1 MRASIRA
8 ALLLSATLLSAAP
21 SAQASAPTPQAAAAA
36 TPAAK
41 TIIVVKTISPEVRE
55 ISYAN
60 PPLNF
65 IVPETLVALN
75 QAVLD
80 LSRDDRVK
88 VVLFTSAV
96 DGFFY
101 NHFDMGQFPGFVRQV
116 SATGM
121 PLWVELISNIEKAPF
136 LTIASIRGRTQG
148 GGDELIFAFD
158 LRYASKEKAMFNQPE
173 VGIGLF
179 PGGGGFNHLV
189 RLAGRDRALE
199 AFLSADDYDASTAER
214 FGWVTRTLPDAELD
228 GFVTKLAMRLATF
241 DKTALIET
249 KKHINAIALPTE
261 AERLESYQQ
270 FTKSLA
276 WPGLQ
281 QRMGVFGKVIQDAGP
296 MNVETRMGYYIGEGN
311 RQLQESGRK

>member
-1 MRASIRA
+1 MRTSIRA
-8 ALLLSATLLSAAP
+8 ALLLSVTFFIAP
-21 SAQASAPTPQAAAAA
+21 SAQASAPALQATVAA

-41 TIIVVKTISPEVRE
+41 TIIAVKSISPEIRE
-55 ISYAN
+55 ITYAN

-80 LSRDDRVK
+80 LSKDDRVK
-88 VVLFTSAV
+88 VVIFTSAV

-121 PLWVELISNIEKAPF
+121 PLWVELISNIQKAPF

-148 GGDELIFAFD
+148 GGDELMLAFD
-158 LRYASKEKAMFNQPE
+158 LRYASKERAVFNQPE
-173 VGIGLF
+173 VGTGLF
-179 PGGGGFNHLV
+179 PGGGGSDHLV
-189 RLAGRDRALE
+189 RLTGRDRALE
-199 AFLSADDYDASTAER
+199 AFLSADDYDASTAEH

-249 KKHINAIALPTE
+249 KNHINAIALPTE
-261 AERLESYQQ
+261 AERLESYKQ
-270 FTKSLA
+270 FTRSLA

-281 QRMGVFGKVIQDAGP
+281 QRMGVFGKIVQDAGP

-311 RQLQESGRK
+311 RELQESGRK

>member
-1 MRASIRA
+1 MRMPIRA
-8 ALLLSATLLSAAP
+8 ALLLSTVLLYGGTP
-21 SAQASAPTPQAAAAA
+21 AQASAPALQATSAA

-41 TIIVVKTISPEVRE
+41 TIITVKTISPEVRE

-80 LSRDDRVK
+80 LSKDDRVK

-101 NHFDMGQFPGFVRQV
+101 NHFDMGQFPGFIRQV
-116 SATGM
+116 SATGK

-136 LTIASIRGRTQG
+136 LTVASIRGRAQG
-148 GGDELIFAFD
+148 GGDELMLAFD
-158 LRYASKEKAMFNQPE
+158 LRYASKEKAIFNQPE

-179 PGGGGFNHLV
+179 PGGGGPDHLV

-228 GFVTKLAMRLATF
+228 EFVAKQAMRLATF

-261 AERLESYQQ
+261 AERLEAYHQ
-270 FTKSLA
+270 FTKSVT

-296 MNVETRMGYYIGEGN
+296 MNVETRMGYYVGEGN
-311 RQLQESGRK
+311 RQIQESGRK

>member
-8 ALLLSATLLSAAP
+8 ALLLSATLLSTAP
-21 SAQASAPTPQAAAAA
+21 SAQASAPPPQSAAAA

-41 TIIVVKTISPEVRE
+41 TIIVVKTVSPEVRE

-80 LSRDDRVK
+80 LSKDDRVK

-121 PLWVELISNIEKAPF
+121 PLWVELISTIEKAPF

-148 GGDELIFAFD
+148 GGDELMLAFD
-158 LRYASKEKAMFNQPE
+158 LRYASKEKAVFNQPE

-179 PGGGGFNHLV
+179 PGGGGSDHLV

-270 FTKSLA
+270 FTKSLG
-276 WPGLQ
+276 WPSLQ

>member
-1 MRASIRA
+1 MRMPLGA
-8 ALLLSATLLSAAP
+8 ALLLSATLLSSATMAHAATTP
-21 SAQASAPTPQAAAAA
+21 PQDGAASATAGR
-36 TPAAK
+36 TILTIK
-41 TIIVVKTISPEVRE
+41 TLSPEVRE
-55 ISYAN
+55 IAYAN
-60 PPLNF
+60 LPLNF

-80 LSRDDRVK
+80 LSKDDRVK

-116 SATGM
+116 GATGK

-148 GGDELIFAFD
+148 GGDELMLAFD
-158 LRYASKEKAMFNQPE
+158 LRYASKEKAVFNQPE

-179 PGGGGFNHLV
+179 PGGGGPDHLV

-214 FGWVTRTLPDAELD
+214 YGWVTRALPDAELD

-261 AERLESYQQ
+261 AERLAAYNQ
-270 FTKSLA
+270 FTRSLT

-296 MNVETRMGYYIGEGN
+296 MNVETRMGYYVGEGN
-311 RQLQESGRK
+311 RQLQERGRK